1 MSSKINI
8 AVLGLGYVGLPLMLA
23 LSKKFSV
30 VGFDTSHKRINELKR
45 GVDNTNE
52 SKQSDLKENLNSFT
66 SSVKKIKNCNV
77 FIVTVPT
84 PIKRNKSPDLKYLN
98 GACSIIGKILKKN
111 DLVIFESTVYPGLT
125 EEVCVPILEKFS
137 SLSYRQDFSVGYSP
151 ERINPGDKNH
161 KIKDIVKV
169 VSGSDPIAA
178 KRVND
183 IYTKIISAGTY
194 IASSIKVAE
203 AAKVIENTQRDINI
217 ALINELSRI
226 FDLMEIDTN
235 EVLEAANTKWN
246 FIDFKPGLV
255 GGHCI
260 GVDPYYLTYKSKSL
274 GFSPEMILAG
284 RNTNEN
290 VPKFIV
296 NKSLKVMKRRGFVPK
311 LSKVLMLGLS
321 FKENCPDTRNSKSFE
336 TLSFLLSKVS
346 YVDVYDPIA
355 ITDKHSFEAF
365 KKSNFKIL
373 KKLPK
378 KAQYNLIIIAVS
390 HSIFK
395 EIGAKAIKFLGSKN
409 AVIFDVKGLY
419 SLNNKFIRL

>member
-30 VGFDTSHKRINELKR
+30 VGFDTSQQRINELKK
-45 GVDNTNE
+45 GEDKTNE
-52 SKQSDLKENLNSFT
+52 SKQSDLKENLDFFT

-84 PIKRNKSPDLKYLN
+84 PIKKNKSPDLKHIN
-98 GACSIIGKILKKN
+98 GACKIIGKILKKN
-111 DLVIFESTVYPGLT
+111 DLVVFESTVYPGLT

-137 SLSYRQDFSVGYSP
+137 SLTYRKDFSVGYSP
-151 ERINPGDKNH
+151 ERINPGDRKH

-169 VSGSDPIAA
+169 VSGSDQIAA
-178 KRVND
+178 QRVND
-183 IYTKIISAGTY
+183 IYSKIISAGTY
-194 IASSIKVAE
+194 VASSIKVAE

-260 GVDPYYLTYKSKSL
+260 GVDPYYLTHKSESL

-284 RNTNEN
+284 RNTNEY

-296 NKSLKVMKRRGFVPK
+296 SKSLKEMKRKGFIPK
-311 LSKVLMLGLS
+311 LSKALMLGLS

-336 TLSFLLSKVS
+336 TLSFLSSKVS

-355 ITDKHSFEAF
+355 ITDKHSFESI

-378 KAQYNLIIIAVS
+378 RAQYNLIIIAVS

-395 EIGAKAIKFLGSKN
+395 EIGAETIKLLGSKN

-419 SLNNKFIRL
+419 SLKNKFIRL

>member
-30 VGFDTSHKRINELKR
+30 VGFDTSYQRINELKR
-45 GVDNTNE
+45 GKDNTNE
-52 SKQSDLKENLNSFT
+52 SKQSDLKENLDFFT

-84 PIKRNKSPDLKYLN
+84 PIKKNKSPDLTHIN
-98 GACSIIGKILKKN
+98 GACKIIGKILKKN

-137 SLSYRQDFSVGYSP
+137 SLIYRQDFSVGYSP
-151 ERINPGDKNH
+151 ERINPGDRKH

-178 KRVND
+178 QRVND
-183 IYTKIISAGTY
+183 IYSKIISAGTY
-194 IASSIKVAE
+194 VASSIKVAE

-260 GVDPYYLTYKSKSL
+260 GVDPYYLTHKSESL

-284 RNTNEN
+284 RNTNEY

-296 NKSLKVMKRRGFVPK
+296 NKSLKEMKRRGFEAK

-336 TLSFLLSKVS
+336 TLSFLSSKVS
-346 YVDVYDPIA
+346 FVDVYDPIA
-355 ITDKHSFEAF
+355 ITDKRSLESI
-365 KKSNFKIL
+365 KKRNFKIL

-378 KAQYNLIIIAVS
+378 RAQYNLIIIAVS

-395 EIGAKAIKFLGSKN
+395 EIGAETIKLLGSKN

-419 SLNNKFIRL
+419 SLKNKFIRL